1 MQSKSEGA
9 WVGRIALLM
18 AGLALSAW
26 QGWGQ
31 SLPTAPNM
39 SEFFATGTQAISLS
53 PESLN
58 FGRQQVLRP
67 APRSR

>member
-18 AGLALSAW
+18 VGLALSAW

-31 SLPTAPNM
+31 
-39 SEFFATGTQAISLS
+39 TGTPAISLS